1 MLNLWSEDMKLTNTS
16 TASQRALI
24 KTLLRER
31 SYSRLELRAKGICS
45 PAPRLMELKTKC
57 YEIITSTRTV
67 IDQSGI
73 KHNGIAVYSLLS
85 EPQQETQG
93 EQHYDN

>member
-24 KTLLRER
+24 KALLRER
-31 SYSRLELRAKGICS
+31 PHSTLELRAKGICS
-45 PAPRLMELKTKC
+45 PAPRIMELKKQGH
-57 YEIITSTRTV
+57 EIITSTRAE

-73 KHNGIAVYSLLS
+73 KHNGIAVYTLLS
-85 EPQQETQG
+85 EPQQEQG
-93 EQHYDN
+93 NKTTGN